1 MVSGGRMK
9 RSKVLLGA
17 VAFGYAFLYVPLILV
32 VAFSFNAAS
41 TTTAWTGFSLRWYG
55 ELFHN
60 ERLVK
65 AVWVSLKVA
74 SLSAT
79 LAVVLGTLAAVA
91 LVRVQKFRGQVL
103 FRGLLNMPLVMPDIL
118 TGLALLLL
126 FINIHKVFDF
136 TQQGITTLTLAHTT
150 LGLAYVAAIV
160 KSRLQDQDR
169 SIEEAAQDLGAR
181 PSKVFFLITLPNLM
195 PALVSGWLLA
205 FALSLDD
212 VVIASFVAVPGATTL
227 PMVVFSSIRLGI
239 SPEINALAAVM
250 ILLVTL
256 CVSLAALIVYRRR
269 NRY

>member
-1 MVSGGRMK
+1 MR
-9 RSKVLLGA
+9 RSKTLLGA
-17 VAFGYAFLYVPLILV
+17 VALGYAFLYAPLILV
-32 VAFSFNAAS
+32 IAYSFNAAP
-41 TTTAWTGFSLRWYG
+41 TTTAWTGLSLCWYDS
-55 ELFHN
+55 LFHN
-60 ERLVK
+60 ERLIR
-65 AVWVSLKVA
+65 AIWVSLKVA

-79 LAVVLGTLAAVA
+79 LSMVLGSLAAIA
-91 LVRVQKFRGQVL
+91 LVRVRTFRGKFF
-103 FRGLLNMPLVMPDIL
+103 FRGFLNIPLVMPDIL

-126 FINIHKVFDF
+126 FINVHKVFSF

-160 KSRLQDQDR
+160 KARLQDQDQ

-212 VVIASFVAVPGATTL
+212 VVVASFVAVPGATTL
-227 PMVVFSSIRLGI
+227 PMVVFSSIRLGV

-250 ILLVTL
+250 ILLVAL
-256 CVSLAALIVYRRR
+256 CVSLAAFVIYRRR
-269 NRY
+269 VS